1 MRKLP
6 SRKLLAALIAGALFV
21 PNIGF
26 TLGLGEIEVNSA
38 LNQRLSADI
47 ELLSATTEDAETII
61 VKLAS
66 RKEFSR
72 AGLDRPYL
80 LNDLRFKSEV
90 IDGVPHIKVSSG
102 SPIREPFLNFLVEID
117 WPNGHMLREYTVLLD
132 PPVFMTQTASLAPVQ
147 SPSSSEF
154 RPTAA
159 PVAAPAALPMV
170 QTAPASNTVTSNA
183 EAANSNGAKS
193 TFIPAPVVQ
202 QKTPINKPA
211 VNRYRVKSGDTAW
224 SLADKMRP
232 NQDVTVPQMLM
243 ALLNNNPESFING
256 NVNGLKRGY
265 ILRAPDAAMIAA
277 INKGDARAMVREH
290 GALWRQYL
298 QAKSGVQ
305 SAPAMA
311 TKSDSA
317 SAETA
322 ASSAANDAV
331 SPNNAQLSIIATGG
345 TSTTG
350 GKDPAEMTAT
360 ELRAEL
366 ALARERV
373 ETERV
378 EKEELKSRISALEEN
393 AASREGILAIEDKEL
408 ANVQSLNAPV
418 EAEISDQASAEI
430 ATDMLSEKDESTTAG
445 ESVETTPVE
454 NVAEEESAI
463 VEQEPASEMPAET
476 AIFAD
481 EASGENNEISAVDKT
496 ATMSADVE
504 PVVDDVSTEPAAGP
518 LAKLLNNPTLLAAAG
533 GGLLL
538 IFALI
543 ALINKRR
550 KDGRSA
556 AVPVEPAMSSSDDL
570 ESIADDI
577 AEEAAM
583 TGSYDEMGAEV
594 SEIDEEVSEEHLDQT
609 VVAEA
614 PVEQADNDEESRDDV
629 LAEADV
635 YLAYGIYQQAEDLLK
650 QALLEHSEND
660 DYRAKLAETYHAGKN
675 ADAFLEVASELK
687 QRVNEDSAQWKKVM
701 VLGQELCADNEM
713 FKGEMVADF
722 DLGVTSA
729 EQLSPDF
736 GTEDEAPIE
745 ELVDVD
751 SSLDSDVLELPDSDS
766 DDLAADVKDES
777 GEPETLDAELIE
789 PIEELIEPIETAE
802 EIEFDLSD
810 TGAAE
815 EETVTEDEFS
825 LDIDASE
832 LDIAID
838 DEAVAETSAEEESF
852 ELGDIELNLD
862 EDNETATEEVVEEE
876 IDIDFNLDDVEEESA
891 EAETVV
897 EALDDDIS
905 LDLSEDDEEVS
916 LDLSEDVSLDLSDEA
931 ETETMDSDSAQNI
944 EAVTAANDSSDDDDF
959 DLSSLDDTDEISTK
973 LDLARAYLDMGDHD
987 GTRDIL
993 DEVLAD
999 GNDDQKQEANDLMQK
1014 LN

>member
-1 MRKLP
+1 VRKLP
-6 SRKLLAALIAGALFV
+6 TRKLLAALIAGALFV
-21 PNIGF
+21 PTTGF

-38 LNQRLSADI
+38 LNQRLNADI
-47 ELLSATTEDAETII
+47 ELLSATTEDTETII

-66 RKEFSR
+66 RQEFSR

-132 PPVFMTQTASLAPVQ
+132 PPVFMTQTDSLTSVQ
-147 SPSSSEF
+147 SSNNSEF

-159 PVAAPAALPMV
+159 PAALPTV
-170 QTAPASNTVTSNA
+170 QTAPASKAAVSNA
-183 EAANSNGAKS
+183 EAASSRGAEP

-202 QKTPINKPA
+202 QKTPTNQPA
-211 VNRYRVKSGDTAW
+211 ENRYRIKSGDTAW
-224 SLADKMRP
+224 SLADRMRP

-243 ALLNNNPESFING
+243 ALLNNNPESFINR

-265 ILRAPDAAMIAA
+265 ILRAPDAAAIAA
-277 INKGDARAMVREH
+277 ISKEDASAMVREH
-290 GALWRQYL
+290 EALWRQYQ
-298 QAKSGVQ
+298 QAKSGAQ

-311 TKSDSA
+311 TKSDSVP
-317 SAETA
+317 AETA
-322 ASSAANDAV
+322 ADSAANDAV
-331 SPNNAQLSIIATGG
+331 SANNAHLSIVATGG
-345 TSTTG
+345 TSTAG
-350 GKDPAEMTAT
+350 GKNPAEMSAA

-378 EKEELKSRISALEEN
+378 EKEELKNKISALEQN
-393 AASREGILAIEDKEL
+393 AASREGILAIEDEAL
-408 ANVQSLNAPV
+408 ANVQSLNAPA
-418 EAEISDQASAEI
+418 EAADQASADMAKD
-430 ATDMLSEKDESTTAG
+430 ATSETDASTTAVEPVETISVENAAE
-445 ESVETTPVE
+445 ESV
-454 NVAEEESAI
+454 AEA
-463 VEQEPASEMPAET
+463 QEPASEAATET

-481 EASGENNEISAVDKT
+481 EVSGENNETSAVNDNA
-496 ATMSADVE
+496 ATMPADVE
-504 PVVDDVSTEPAAGP
+504 PAIDDASSESPADP
-518 LAKLLNNPTLLAAAG
+518 LAQLLNNPTLLAAAG

-550 KDGRSA
+550 KEGMRA
-556 AVPVEPAMSSSDDL
+556 AVSVEPAMSSFDDM

-577 AEEAAM
+577 AEESAM
-583 TGSYDEMGAEV
+583 TGANDEMSAEV
-594 SEIDEEVSEEHLDQT
+594 SAMDEDVSGEHLDQT

-614 PVEQADNDEESRDDV
+614 PAAQTDVDEESRDDV
-629 LAEADV
+629 IAEADV

-650 QALLEHSEND
+650 QALVEHSEND

-675 ADAFLEVASELK
+675 VDAFLEVASELK
-687 QRVNEDSAQWKKVM
+687 QRVNEDSAQWKKVV
-701 VLGQELCADNEM
+701 VLGQDLCADDEM
-713 FKGEMVADF
+713 FKGGMVADF
-722 DLGVTSA
+722 DLGVTA
-729 EQLSPDF
+729 TEELSPDF

-745 ELVDVD
+745 ELVDID
-751 SSLDSDVLELPDSDS
+751 SSLEDALELPESDS
-766 DDLAADVKDES
+766 GDVAADFENES
-777 GEPETLDAELIE
+777 LEPATLEPELIE
-789 PIEELIEPIETAE
+789 PIEITE

-810 TGAAE
+810 TDATE
-815 EETVTEDEFS
+815 EEIVAEDEFS

-838 DEAVAETSAEEESF
+838 DEIVADTSAEEESF
-852 ELGDIELNLD
+852 ELGDIEIDLD
-862 EDNETATEEVVEEE
+862 EDNESATEEVTEVAIEEVVEET
-876 IDIDFNLDDVEEESA
+876 IDIDLNLDDAEEETAEVEFKA
-891 EAETVV
+891 EAEV
-897 EALDDDIS
+897 EELDDDIS
-905 LDLSEDDEEVS
+905 LDLSEDD
-916 LDLSEDVSLDLSDEA
+916 DVEISLDLSDEVEA
-931 ETETMDSDSAQNI
+931 ETLDSDLPQNI
-944 EAVTAANDSSDDDDF
+944 NAVIAANDDSDEDDF